1 LKLGEIEFVSAHIRR
16 VGYEEHMNLTYINA
30 TLVDRNYYL
39 NAFKWLQKQVNKT
52 LIMIVVTDD
61 MTWAKENLAKGRDDI
76 FMPGLFLIFQGDD
89 NLFVVTFSQGLVSTS
104 PRIRT
109 WRCWRLVI
117 TQFLPTELLV

>member
-1 LKLGEIEFVSAHIRR
+1 VSAHIRR
-16 VGYEEHMNLTYINA
+16 GDYEEHMNLTYINA

-76 FMPGLFLIFQGDD
+76 FMPGLFQILEEMTIDV
-89 NLFVVTFSQGLVSTS
+89 L
-104 PRIRT
+104 
-109 WRCWRLVI
+109 
-117 TQFLPTELLV
+117 

>member
-1 LKLGEIEFVSAHIRR
+1 LKLSDIEFVSAHIRR
-16 VGYEEHMNLTYINA
+16 GDYEEHMNLTYINA

-76 FMPGLFLIFQGDD
+76 FMPGLFQILEEMTID
-89 NLFVVTFSQGLVSTS
+89 VFSQGLASTS
-104 PRIRT
+104 LRIRT
-109 WRCWRLVI
+109 WRCWRRVI